1 MNTLLEFTA
10 KSYGK
15 GIISK
20 DSAIAEGP
28 RDAQRQLKSYELLYN
43 CLENRIWKGFRWITL
58 NFIQGHQNDTIW

>member
-1 MNTLLEFTA
+1 VVEFLMNTLLEFTA

-43 CLENRIWKGFRWITL
+43 CLENRI
-58 NFIQGHQNDTIW
+58 